1 MGRLNFKGELQALVL
16 EQNGSSFWKTLYT
29 VKDVNRDHVLK
40 DLYAKV
46 DEIKSNRDKYVQQG
60 QELLN
65 GSMLINDE
73 LITVLLFDLTEEQ
86 EKELQEAFDD
96 VMKFEAELRN

>member
-29 VKDVNRDHVLK
+29 VQSDERD
-40 DLYAKV
+40 
-46 DEIKSNRDKYVQQG
+46 YVQQG

-96 VMKFEAELRN
+96 VMKFEADLRN

>member
-1 MGRLNFKGELQALVL
+1 MSCLIFKGKLQGLVL
-16 EQNGSSFWKTLYT
+16 EQSGSSFWKTLYT
-29 VKDVNRDHVLK
+29 VQSDTREYVLK

-46 DEIKSNRDKYVQQG
+46 DEIKSNKNKYVELG

-65 GSMLINDE
+65 GSMLINDN
-73 LITVLLFDLTEEQ
+73 LVTALLFDLTEEQ

-96 VMKFEAELRN
+96 VMKFETE